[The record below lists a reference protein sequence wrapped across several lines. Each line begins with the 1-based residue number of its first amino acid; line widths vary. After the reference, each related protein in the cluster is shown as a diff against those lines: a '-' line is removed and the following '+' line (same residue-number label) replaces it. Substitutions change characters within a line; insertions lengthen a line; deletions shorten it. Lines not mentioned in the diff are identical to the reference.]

1 MKKII
6 ITLLVMFA
14 LLQTSFVVYAE
25 DGFSGFT
32 GVRSNYMWRGYDQ
45 NRFSPIGEVQVQYD
59 YKGSYAGVWAGDVNS
74 LTHDA
79 DTEYDFY
86 AGYNFEPVGDW
97 NIGVGAIHYEW
108 SGEILDSMTE
118 GFVTATYL
126 DLVTVEFYFDLD
138 NSIDVERFIDIKIAV
153 PQIPYVDVTVEYG
166 KWENGHDFT
175 AINAS
180 KSFGDWNIGLQI
192 LDDAREGHFWDNAV
206 IQVNYS
212 F

>member
-206 IQVNYS
+206 IQVNYN

>member
-45 NRFSPIGEVQVQYD
+45 NRFSPIGEIQVQYD
-59 YKGSYAGVWAGDVNS
+59 YKGGYVGVWAGDVNS

-79 DTEYDFY
+79 DKEYDFY
-86 AGYNFEPVGDW
+86 AGYNFESTSDW
-97 NIGVGAIHYEW
+97 AFGVGAIQYEW
-108 SGEILDSMTE
+108 SGEILNSMTE

-206 IQVNYS
+206 IQVNYN